1 MNFLEKV
8 FNWLLVI
15 GLIFMF
21 GRVLTLVFRSMDLPF
36 TTFFV
41 DYNPLPIIVLI
52 IGAIGSNIVKGINK
66 DKSYGTGE

>member
-8 FNWLLVI
+8 FNWMLVV

-21 GRVLTLVFRSMDLPF
+21 GRIFTAVLKTMDVPF

-41 DYNPLPIIVLI
+41 DYNPLPFFVLI
-52 IGAIGSNIVKGINK
+52 IGAIGSQVMKGVNK
-66 DKSYGTGE
+66 GR

>member
-21 GRVLTLVFRSMDLPF
+21 GRLITAGFRHLDIPF

-41 DYNPLPIIVLI
+41 DYNPLPFFVLI
-52 IGAIGSNIVKGINK
+52 IGAVGSQIMKGMNK
-66 DKSYGTGE
+66 GQ